1 MTQTPLIQRSE
12 LTTPASNMKML
23 ESAAES
29 DADAVMLDLED
40 AVAHDEK
47 EGARETLIEAV
58 ETLDWGAKRLSV
70 RINDL
75 STQYA
80 YRDIVTVYEAVG
92 DRLDMVTLPKAE
104 CGPDIYVVDTLLS
117 QIEQY
122 ASIDSP
128 IEIEVLIEGAAGV
141 QNVDE
146 IAAASDRL
154 TALIFGPGDYSVS
167 LRIPFTSTDEYT
179 ETGYPGD
186 KWHHARTMIVNAAR
200 GNGLDAIDGPYPNFS
215 DPEGYREQAD
225 YAKELGFSG
234 KWAIHP
240 SQIEIANEVYT
251 PNDGEIDHAQ
261 TVIDEIENAESEGA
275 GAVSVDGVMMD
286 LANIKYAQ
294 QVVEKADALDLRSP

>member
-1 MTQTPLIQRSE
+1 MTSNIQRSE
-12 LTTPASNMKML
+12 LTTPASNMSML

-29 DADAVMLDLED
+29 DADVIMLDLED

-47 EGARETLIEAV
+47 EGARETLINGV
-58 ETLDWGAKRLSV
+58 ETLDWGDKRLSV

-92 DRLDMVTLPKAE
+92 NSLDLVTVPKAE
-104 CGPDIYVVDTLLS
+104 CGPDIYTVDTLLS
-117 QIEQY
+117 QVEEYAGIE
-122 ASIDSP
+122 IP
-128 IEIEVLIEGAAGV
+128 IGIEVLIEGARGV
-141 QNVDE
+141 QNVNE

-167 LRIPFTSTDEYT
+167 LRIPFTSTDDYT
-179 ETGYPGD
+179 QTGYPGD

-215 DPEGYREQAD
+215 DPDGYREQAD

-251 PNDGEIDHAQ
+251 PSDDEIEHAQ
-261 TVIDEIENAESEGA
+261 TVIDEIESAESEGA

-286 LANIKYAQ
+286 LANIKYAR
-294 QVVEKADALDLRSP
+294 QVLEKADAIDQLD